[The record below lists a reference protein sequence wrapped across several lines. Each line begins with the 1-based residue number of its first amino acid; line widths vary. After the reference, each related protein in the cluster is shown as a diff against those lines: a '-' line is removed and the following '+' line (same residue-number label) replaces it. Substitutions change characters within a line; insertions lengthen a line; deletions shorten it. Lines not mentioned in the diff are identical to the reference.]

1 MALPDTDW
9 LPTTGVKPSVYGYM
23 LATGDVV
30 PNRFDDICREV
41 HGPRALP
48 SRVPQVR
55 EALSRYLRSRFRNTL
70 PGQPVWDPEQDK
82 NRDRFRPYR
91 SIIRPLLAHPQW
103 SQLRVVAA
111 PVTLYSPQ
119 HQAAGSF
126 DALAWQPDGS
136 LVLLALITAP
146 RDSIEDLR
154 AVHAELGA
162 GVAALNDLYLQVVTH
177 CVACWAKA
185 DETLLEFI
193 SPDLCLTSWVQTA
206 EAHQFRARLDPEQ
219 AQGPSLS
226 QDAGGLHPDADGHS
240 HLPSAGGPR

>member
-30 PNRFDDICREV
+30 PNRFDEICTTV
-41 HGPRALP
+41 HGSRLLP
-48 SRVPQVR
+48 QRIPQVR

-70 PGQPVWDPEQDK
+70 PGQPIWDPEQDRH
-82 NRDRFRPYR
+82 RDRFRPYR

-119 HQAAGSF
+119 HHAAGSL

-136 LVLLALITAP
+136 LVLLTLITAP
-146 RDSIEDLR
+146 RDSIEDQR
-154 AVHAELGA
+154 AIHAELGA

-177 CVACWAKA
+177 CIACWAKA

-193 SPDLCLTSWVQTA
+193 SPDLCLTSWVQTV
-206 EAHQFRARLDPEQ
+206 EAHQFRGRLDPEQ
-219 AQGPSLS
+219 AQGLSLIQEADGFHS
-226 QDAGGLHPDADGHS
+226 VADGHS